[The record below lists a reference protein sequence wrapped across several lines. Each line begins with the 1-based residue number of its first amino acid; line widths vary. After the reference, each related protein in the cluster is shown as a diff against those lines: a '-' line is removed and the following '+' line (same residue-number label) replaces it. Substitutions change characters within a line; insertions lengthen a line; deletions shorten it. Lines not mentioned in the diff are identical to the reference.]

1 MSIETSI
8 LEQIKENET
17 IIIHRHQRPDPDAYG
32 SQCGLAAIIR
42 ANFPSKKVYQVGEN
56 VHGLAW
62 IAEPEKIED
71 DVYKDALVI
80 VTDTANQ
87 PRVDDKRYT
96 KGRYL
101 IKIDHHPNEDP
112 YGDIC
117 WVNTKASSCSEMIMD
132 LVNALGG
139 ELTVPDDAAR
149 MLYAGIIGDTGRFM
163 YDATTPHTMR
173 IAGQLMEHDFEP
185 AKVNQKLDSIALP
198 VARLAAYV
206 YENMTITENG
216 AAYIVLTREVMAKF
230 AIKDA
235 STAPIVP
242 LLGKII
248 GVKCWTILVQQ
259 KDGSFRLRIR
269 SKGPVINELAKEYA
283 GGGHPLA
290 SGAFMP
296 DAEKIPE
303 YIKKLDA
310 VAASY
315 EDHTG
320 ETND

>member
-1 MSIETSI
+1 MSIETNI
-8 LEQIKENET
+8 FEQVEKYET

-42 ANFPSKKVYQVGEN
+42 SNFPGKKVYQVGEN

-62 IAEPEKIED
+62 IAEQEKIED

-87 PRVDDKRYT
+87 PRIDDKRYA
-96 KGRYL
+96 KGKFL

-117 WVNTKASSCSEMIMD
+117 WVNSHASSCSEMIMD
-132 LVNALGG
+132 LVNAVGG
-139 ELTVPDDAAR
+139 QLSVPDDAAR
-149 MLYAGIIGDTGRFM
+149 MLYAGLVGDTGRFM

-173 IAGQLMEHDFEP
+173 IASQLMEHNF
-185 AKVNQKLDSIALP
+185 AAAVINQKLDSIALP

-206 YENMTITENG
+206 YENMTITKNG
-216 AAYIVLTREVMAKF
+216 AAYIVLAREVMEKF
-230 AIKDA
+230 EIKDA

-242 LLGKII
+242 LLGKIVE
-248 GVKCWTILVQQ
+248 VKCWTILVQQ

-296 DAEKIPE
+296 DGEKIPE

-310 VAASY
+310 IAASY
-315 EDHTG
+315 TG
-320 ETND
+320 ESND

>member
-1 MSIETSI
+1 MTVEQKILAKIE
-8 LEQIKENET
+8 EFDT

-32 SQCGLAAIIR
+32 SQCGLAAILR
-42 ANFPSKKVYQVGEN
+42 ANFPQKKVYQVGEK

-62 IAEPEKIED
+62 IAEPEEIADE
-71 DVYKDALVI
+71 VYRDALVI

-87 PRVDDKRYT
+87 PRVDDQRYLSG
-96 KGRYL
+96 KAL

-112 YGDIC
+112 YGDPC
-117 WVNTKASSCSEMIMD
+117 WVKTDASSCSEIIVD
-132 LVNALGG
+132 FASANNLVI
-139 ELTVPDDAAR
+139 PDEAAR

-163 YDATTPHTMR
+163 YDATTSHTLNV
-173 IAGQLMEHDFEP
+173 AAQLIEHNFD
-185 AKVNQKLDSIALP
+185 AAQINRRLDSIELP

-206 YENMTITENG
+206 YENMEFTEHG
-216 AAYIVLTREVMAKF
+216 AAYIILTSEVMKQF
-230 AIKDA
+230 NLKDA

-242 LLGKII
+242 LIGKVV

-269 SKGPVINELAKEYA
+269 SKAPIINELAKEYG

-290 SGAFMP
+290 SGAFMH
-296 DAEKIPE
+296 DDQQIPE

-310 VAASY
+310 IAESY
-315 EDHTG
+315 NGED
-320 ETND
+320 

>member
-8 LEQIKENET
+8 LEQIKKSET

-42 ANFPSKKVYQVGEN
+42 NSFPTKKVYQVGEN

-62 IAEPEKIED
+62 IAEQEEIED
-71 DVYKDALVI
+71 DIYKDALVI

-87 PRVDDKRYT
+87 PRIDDKRYMN
-96 KGRYL
+96 GHYL

-117 WVNTKASSCSEMIMD
+117 WVNTAASSCSEMIVD
-132 LVNALGG
+132 LVNAAAG
-139 ELTVPDDAAR
+139 ELIIPDDAAR

-163 YDATTPHTMR
+163 YDATTPHTMCV
-173 IAGQLMEHDFEP
+173 AAQLMRYNFS
-185 AKVNQKLDSIALP
+185 ATKINQKLDSIVLP

-206 YENMTITENG
+206 YENMTLTESG
-216 AAYIVLTREVMAKF
+216 AAYIVLAREVMEQF

-242 LLGKII
+242 LMGKII

-269 SKGPVINELAKEYA
+269 SKGPVINELAKEYS

-310 VAASY
+310 IAASY
-315 EDHTG
+315 DDQTG
-320 ETND
+320 ESNE